1 MSIDQQFSRI
11 NKVVNDVYS
20 VIEKDDD
27 VDEDAQQFSILR
39 QAMIIWNR
47 KVFKNFIKM
56 INKGLKL
63 EIKNYFQILH
73 SDIKRNFNHS
83 IPEEENAD
91 AEIIEKF

>member
-1 MSIDQQFSRI
+1 MFSNI
-11 NKVVNDVYS
+11 NLKLLIS
-20 VIEKDDD
+20 EI
-27 VDEDAQQFSILR
+27 
-39 QAMIIWNR
+39 
-47 KVFKNFIKM
+47 
-56 INKGLKL
+56 KL